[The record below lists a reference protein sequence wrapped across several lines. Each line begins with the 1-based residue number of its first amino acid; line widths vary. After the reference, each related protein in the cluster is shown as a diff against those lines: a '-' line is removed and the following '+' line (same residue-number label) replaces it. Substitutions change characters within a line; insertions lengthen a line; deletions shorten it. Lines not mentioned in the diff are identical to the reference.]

1 MPAVLV
7 TVPTVAQN
15 MLRPLS
21 TSSIVARH
29 LLGFMV
35 QGLRTIGSPTSII
48 HPLFLC
54 QMPFLS
60 QASQFILAWGQA
72 ANGLYTQWLG
82 VCVLSRVLI
91 ITTTVDLYTG
101 SMIL

>member
-7 TVPTVAQN
+7 TVPTVAPN

-29 LLGFMV
+29 LVGFMV

-60 QASQFILAWGQA
+60 QASQFILAWDRQRMA
-72 ANGLYTQWLG
+72 CIPSGL
-82 VCVLSRVLI
+82 VCVSCLA
-91 ITTTVDLYTG
+91 Y
-101 SMIL
+101 